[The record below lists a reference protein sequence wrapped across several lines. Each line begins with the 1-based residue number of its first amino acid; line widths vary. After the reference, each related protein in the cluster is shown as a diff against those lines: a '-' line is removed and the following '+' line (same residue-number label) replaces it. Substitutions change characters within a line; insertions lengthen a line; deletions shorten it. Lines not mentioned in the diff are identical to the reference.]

1 VGRLVGVYARHVVG
15 VLDRVVVV
23 HHPAQ
28 LAGGVAG
35 APAGRLVRRAVAGE
49 RVEPHRQG
57 GRRLLEDV
65 VLAGE
70 AVRVGRERRDALGED
85 GEPQVVL
92 DLVVGVELGAVVD
105 VPAPQR
111 ADAGRVA
118 VAEAADR
125 VGQTAG
131 VAPQGTV
138 HEHERGEVGR
148 PTHRRG

>member
-1 VGRLVGVYARHVVG
+1 VAGDERHDVG
-15 VLDRVVVV
+15 VLEREVVVD
-23 HHPAQ
+23 HLAQ